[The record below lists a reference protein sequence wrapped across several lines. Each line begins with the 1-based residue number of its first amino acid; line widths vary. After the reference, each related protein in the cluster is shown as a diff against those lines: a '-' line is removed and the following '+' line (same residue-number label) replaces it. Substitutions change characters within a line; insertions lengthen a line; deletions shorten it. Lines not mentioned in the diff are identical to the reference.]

1 MPAVRPRV
9 LSGMRPTGPLH
20 LGHLVGALQNW
31 VRLQDTH
38 ACYFPIVDWHALT
51 TEYADPRPIRGWV
64 QEVALDWLSAG
75 IDPERS
81 VVFVQSA
88 VKEHAELHL
97 LLSMIV
103 PLPWLERVP
112 TYKEQQEQLR
122 EKDLN
127 TYGFLGYPLLQ
138 AADILLY
145 TPQFVPTGEDQV
157 PHLELCREI
166 ARRFNH
172 LYGEV
177 FPEPQPLLT
186 PAPRLP
192 GTDGRKMSKSYGNAI
207 FLSDAPPV
215 VSSKIDA
222 MLTDPQRT
230 HRHIPGNPEICPV
243 FHTHKVFSSPER
255 ISWSAE
261 GCRTAGIGCR
271 DCKRALKES
280 VEAAL
285 LPIRE
290 RRRELSADPGRV
302 DAILADG
309 AARAQAAAH
318 PTMQRVRAAMGLQP

>member
-1 MPAVRPRV
+1 M
-9 LSGMRPTGPLH
+9 
-20 LGHLVGALQNW
+20 
-31 VRLQDTH
+31 
-38 ACYFPIVDWHALT
+38 
-51 TEYADPRPIRGWV
+51 
-64 QEVALDWLSAG
+64 SAG

-97 LLSMIV
+97 LLSMVV

-112 TYKEQQEQLR
+112 TYKEQREQLR
-122 EKDLN
+122 EKDVN

-138 AADILLY
+138 AADILMY
-145 TPQFVPTGEDQV
+145 KPEFVPTGEDQV

-186 PAPRLP
+186 PASRLP

-207 FLSDAPPV
+207 YLSDSPQD
-215 VSSKIDA
+215 VSAKIDS

-243 FHTHKVFSSPER
+243 YHTHKTFSSPQT
-255 ISWSAE
+255 IAWSAE

-285 LPIRE
+285 IPIRA
-290 RRRELSADPGRV
+290 RRAALTSEPGRLQ
-302 DAILADG
+302 AILEVG
-309 AARAQAAAH
+309 AARAREMAGL
-318 PTMQRVRAAMGLQP
+318 TMREVRSAMGLRP